1 MPSVLVKKNPYM
13 VSQNYF
19 AFELTKKKFT
29 GYGLCKIQTPDVKN
43 YAGSVGAIGAAFQIS
58 QRSFIYSDIDV
69 SDFERNIVSR
79 VGFNAIRRTQSNSF
93 HIFNV
98 RCEYQTNKRYETKR
112 KNNFSV
118 SGFYT
123 VRIPIGNPK
132 ITLDAV
138 SLTLGGEYTQKIEE
152 LNITPRF
159 YCQFG
164 IVSEMGTEVM
174 VYAGGRRDYVSSEF
188 VPYVGV
194 GIKVPFINYKL
205 NGCDSAGGIQFRYIK
220 IRRR

>member
-1 MPSVLVKKNPYM
+1 MKLKLLTLVLFSILIENVCGQITEFVPRNFAYGSTLNCELSIMPSVLVKKNPYM

-112 KNNFSV
+112 KNNFS
-118 SGFYT
+118 
-123 VRIPIGNPK
+123 
-132 ITLDAV
+132 
-138 SLTLGGEYTQKIEE
+138 
-152 LNITPRF
+152 
-159 YCQFG
+159 
-164 IVSEMGTEVM
+164 
-174 VYAGGRRDYVSSEF
+174 
-188 VPYVGV
+188 
-194 GIKVPFINYKL
+194 
-205 NGCDSAGGIQFRYIK
+205 
-220 IRRR
+220 